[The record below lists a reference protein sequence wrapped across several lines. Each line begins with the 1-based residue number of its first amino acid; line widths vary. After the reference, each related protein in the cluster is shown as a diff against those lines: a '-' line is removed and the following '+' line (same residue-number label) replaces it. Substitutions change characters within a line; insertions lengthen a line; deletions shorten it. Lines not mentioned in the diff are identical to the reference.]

1 MYLSQSLK
9 INLFTFSLPEHSVD
23 SLKNLAA
30 YQSAPLFSGKTFS
43 VIASAKIRTFS
54 QLPNLF
60 QPFFHLFLP
69 QIVKEL
75 KTNIIHIKVFLNK
88 IQKNPKYP
96 KKPPSI
102 NRRPLYQNFTYI
114 EKLQWQCTR
123 RLLSIE

>member
-9 INLFTFSLPEHSVD
+9 INLLTFSLPEHSVD

-60 QPFFHLFLP
+60 QPFFHLFL
-69 QIVKEL
+69 
-75 KTNIIHIKVFLNK
+75 H
-88 IQKNPKYP
+88 
-96 KKPPSI
+96 
-102 NRRPLYQNFTYI
+102 
-114 EKLQWQCTR
+114 
-123 RLLSIE
+123 